1 MIILHFMISGKVK
14 PHLMN
19 QGSTKTDLSLLL
31 FHLGLVILVLVVILH
46 ILCNLLVQQVLVFHM

>member
-19 QGSTKTDLSLLL
+19 QGSAKTDLLLLL

-46 ILCNLLVQQVLVFHM
+46 ILCNLVWQVVVFHM